1 MSHFHARKRTS
12 TSAGADGE
20 LEALNLLFECWRR
33 NLYCR
38 ALRILARPQDGEDA
52 VQEAMLAAFTRLHQF
67 QGRADFLTWASRIV
81 INAALQHVHKTRT
94 KPTVAWNQVD
104 NEFDGVSLSEYVRD
118 PQPTPEQ
125 RLQKLE
131 RCERLEDAL
140 RKLPVEMRQPIQ
152 FCRFTDCSLKEASG
166 ALGLPVSPLKARIHR
181 GRRARMVR
189 VKGKAQV
196 RFEPAAHK
204 RSLQLCPATKKSL
217 SPGVNPSGM
226 TWTGTTLL
234 GSVHMFSRA
243 RDCIGRST

>member
-1 MSHFHARKRTS
+1 MRERELLLLRAQTESSKRSTFCSNVGAETS
-12 TSAGADGE
+12 IAGHCGFLPD
-20 LEALNLLFECWRR
+20 RR
-33 NLYCR
+33 T
-38 ALRILARPQDGEDA
+38 AEDA
-52 VQEAMLAAFTRLHQF
+52 VQEAMLAAFTRLHQL

-104 NEFDGVSLSEYVRD
+104 DEFDGVSLSEYVRD

-131 RCERLEDAL
+131 QRERLEDAL
-140 RKLPVEMRQPIQ
+140 RKLPVEIRQAIQ

-196 RFEPAAHK
+196 RFKPAAHK

-217 SPGVNPSGM
+217 SP
-226 TWTGTTLL
+226 
-234 GSVHMFSRA
+234 A
-243 RDCIGRST
+243 